1 MAQAVS
7 TLPFRQRMR
16 SSLRVMRGQQIAVSV
31 ATFDEAIKRAATVIY
46 PEALYGAW
54 GEAPPVEVEATP
66 VLFRTSEAVKAA
78 VEEFANKVATTP
90 LHLYKHINAAG
101 EREEV
106 KTHPGLTVLR
116 NPNPFLTRWLLFWN
130 VAADLKLSGN
140 AFWFLAG
147 PTNGQPQEIWR
158 CNPRHTRVVRSAR
171 QYIAGYVTE
180 IDGHLIPLDVKE
192 VIHFKRPNVISE
204 DDLYGLGDLAPAATA
219 AQTGVDMARWNRQM
233 FSRDQAVPAGVVS
246 VENNVSDADFDRLKK
261 EWRESYGAGARRT
274 AFIRGSK
281 VQFQGIG
288 LSQTDVDFLNGSKWE
303 AEKVYRVFGTYH
315 LLPAQFA
322 DDRKVNE
329 RQFLEG
335 HAWPLLT
342 YLSEVLSDQFFGF
355 WGPKDGVGLLTGEFE
370 DIRPRERALD
380 LEEEQEEAKGL
391 TFNEW
396 REKRGL
402 EALEGGDK
410 VLFVHVQGGIPL
422 ESVSGESSGGDG
434 TTDTTANTTGDA
446 APANLESTLG
456 LNGIQIQAALSVL
469 EQVAAGSIKPAAGIE
484 LLVALGIE
492 RERALIMV
500 PLKPD
505 NPGAD
510 LSAADHSPTAQSPD
524 ILGPVQESP
533 KSDAAQPQDAQDRAE
548 QRESSGD
555 DVGDDVGDFAD
566 KAVAPAIHRELRQW
580 EKFTGKRQ
588 GTEHAREFIPA
599 CIPAYVAAL
608 VRSALDESTAPEAIK
623 AVFETA
629 HGLVDGKLPLKSS
642 YGPPDGTV
650 VLYLSGVEDVL
661 LIQQMLQRSVP
672 SDAPFRWTP
681 REQLH
686 ITLVHCP
693 IVDEPDYRQI
703 SQETGPF
710 AVLNITA
717 TEITTFEAQNGAT
730 PIVALVE
737 PTEDLRALQADVWAD
752 CAARGIAVSE
762 YSQPDLWKPHI
773 TLGYAE
779 DIAFS
784 GLMLGALPFACT
796 ADTLSF
802 TRGSFENLYSRS
814 ASVPSVDMPKVDAD
828 ALATI
833 KAIQATRLDFEAEF
847 EDVLAAARGGQ
858 IDRRAWANR
867 TRTLLR
873 RYGEKAYRDG
883 LKDGGVVY
891 EDTEPLDP
899 DDRAD
904 LNGLLGTQSQ
914 YVTELG
920 RVVFR
925 TERGVSDG
933 QAAIKPAMWFN
944 KSVLPLYQA
953 GLVVADKNGLYSWSY
968 NPLKQNCPSCLEAAK
983 QIHRLKVWH
992 TFDLVPNSSRL
1003 ICKGFFCGCQLHKTE
1018 GRSIGRIDRIP
1029 TAAGKADHE
1038 HEEPAVAVQYEEPA
1052 MTVQWPESLP
1062 APIKAEFE
1070 RVLRKQVQSCVAADE
1085 GSYELTLRE
1094 AAGYYA
1100 GVSEDELQRGLG
1112 MIDPRLKLIGFEM
1125 VGDTDLKVKFSVE
1138 AIREVTP

>member
-1 MAQAVS
+1 MAQAALTS
-7 TLPFRQRMR
+7 LTFRQRAR
-16 SSLRVMRGQQIAVSV
+16 AGLRVLRGQQIAVNLAS
-31 ATFDEAIKRAATVIY
+31 FDEAIKRAATVIY

-106 KTHPGLTVLR
+106 KVHPGLTVLR

-158 CNPRHTRVVRSAR
+158 CNPRHTRVVRSASS
-171 QYIAGYVTE
+171 YIAGYVTE
-180 IDGHLIPLDVKE
+180 IDGKLIPLDVKE
-192 VIHFKRPNVISE
+192 IIHFKRPNVISD

-246 VENNVSDADFDRLKK
+246 VENNVSDADFERLKK

-329 RQFLEG
+329 RLFLEN
-335 HAWPLLT
+335 HCWPFLT

-355 WGPKDGVGLLTGEFE
+355 WGPKDGMGLLTGEFE

-380 LEEEQEEAKGL
+380 LEEDQEEAKGL
-391 TFNEW
+391 KFNEW

-402 EALEGGDK
+402 DAVEGGDD
-410 VLFVHVQGGIPL
+410 VLFVHVQ
-422 ESVSGESSGGDG
+422 SGEKVKFEQ
-434 TTDTTANTTGDA
+434 DA
-446 APANLESTLG
+446 LPEPPPQLLPFT
-456 LNGIQIQAALSVL
+456 
-469 EQVAAGSIKPAAGIE
+469 KPADEQQPAE
-484 LLVALGIE
+484 
-492 RERALIMV
+492 
-500 PLKPD
+500 D
-505 NPGAD
+505 Q
-510 LSAADHSPTAQSPD
+510 PT
-524 ILGPVQESP
+524 
-533 KSDAAQPQDAQDRAE
+533 SDAAQPDDGQDKAE
-548 QRESSGD
+548 ARESSGN
-555 DVGDDVGDFAD
+555 DVGDEIGQHAD
-566 KAVAPAIHRELRQW
+566 KAAAPDAIHRELAQW
-580 EKFTGKRQ
+580 EKFASKRL
-588 GTEHAREFIPA
+588 GTAHEREFKPATIP
-599 CIPAYVAAL
+599 PYVARL
-608 VRSALDESTAPEAIK
+608 MQSTLAGCGTLEAIK

-642 YGPPDGTV
+642 YGTPDGTV

-661 LIQQMLQRSVP
+661 LVQQMLQRSVP

-693 IVDEPDYRQI
+693 LVDEPDYRQI
-703 SQETGPF
+703 SQEAGPF
-710 AVLNITA
+710 AALTIQA
-717 TEITTFEAQNGAT
+717 MEITTFEAHDGAI
-730 PIVALVE
+730 PIVALID
-737 PTEDLRALQADVWAD
+737 PTEELKALQADVWAD
-752 CAARGIAVSE
+752 FAVRGLAVSAT
-762 YSQPDLWKPHI
+762 SQPDLWKPHI
-773 TLGYAE
+773 TLGYADE
-779 DIAFS
+779 IAFS

-802 TRGSFENLYSRS
+802 TRGSFENLYSRA
-814 ASVPSVDMPKVDAD
+814 ASVPLVDMPTIDAD

-891 EDTEPLDP
+891 DDTEPLDP

-933 QAAIKPAMWFN
+933 QAAVKPALWFN
-944 KSVLPLYQA
+944 KSVLPFYQA
-953 GLVVADKNGLYSWSY
+953 GLVSADKNGLYSWSY
-968 NPLKQNCPSCLEAAK
+968 NPLKQNCQTCLEAAK
-983 QIHRLKVWH
+983 QVHRLKVWH

-1003 ICKGFFCGCQLHKTE
+1003 ICKGFFCGCQLHKAE

-1070 RVLRKQVQSCVAADE
+1070 RVLRKQVQACLAADE

-1112 MIDPRLKLIGFEM
+1112 MIDPRLKLVSFEVM
-1125 VGDTDLKVKFSVE
+1125 GDTDLKMKFSVE